1 MEVGVKHPV
10 SLAAFSVVVSR
21 ALASRRQVPAPADHP
36 LARPGGPGSGFLG
49 RPGRLR
55 AWRPTGAAPCQAIP
69 RPYDLALRS
78 GPGRCC
84 RRGFACYVWDPV
96 TTAGAAGRGS
106 GQAPAGFRGQG
117 CWLASRPS
125 ARPARAG
132 LPGRRRG
139 REACPRPACASAW
152 PGPGL
157 FINPRL
163 FPSTPRRRLPGGPV
177 PAQLRVVRSCLRPQ
191 RGGRSQPPIGYEQQ
205 CISRLG

>member
-21 ALASRRQVPAPADHP
+21 PSRAGGRYLVPRITRSLALVGRDRDSWAAPVVPE
-36 LARPGGPGSGFLG
+36 PGG
-49 RPGRLR
+49 
-55 AWRPTGAAPCQAIP
+55 PTGAAPCQAIP

-106 GQAPAGFRGQG
+106 GQAPGGFRGQG

-157 FINPRL
+157 FINPACSHRPL
-163 FPSTPRRRLPGGPV
+163 GAGCRGARPRPSFESSGVACARNEEGAVSLP
-177 PAQLRVVRSCLRPQ
+177 
-191 RGGRSQPPIGYEQQ
+191 
-205 CISRLG
+205 LGMSNNA